1 VSLKGLIYYII
12 PMLLANILMSINF
25 VDKNVI
31 LVFNIVMG
39 VIVAPWFLTGRIFDG
54 DKTDD

>member
-1 VSLKGLIYYII
+1 
-12 PMLLANILMSINF
+12 MLLANILMSINF

-54 DKTDD
+54 DKDD

>member
-1 VSLKGLIYYII
+1 
-12 PMLLANILMSINF
+12 MLLANILMSINF